1 MIPLSAELVVASGL
15 ARQRLSDAELPE
27 PVSLSGV
34 ATLSVIIPVYNEA
47 NTILDVLQSVIREP
61 TSKEIVVVDD
71 GSTDGTVERLEQWQS
86 NWISTSET
94 AHIRRIVFLRHPA
107 NRGKG
112 AAIRTGLDAAAAEF
126 VIVQDADLEV
136 SPAEYPWLLQPLLA
150 GEADFV
156 IGYRSHVSG
165 SNRLAHGTGI
175 LLLNTLVRVIYGV
188 SVRDEACCFKVLRTH
203 DLRRMG
209 LECSRFEFCPEVVA
223 KAARLKLRFAEVPI
237 TYTPRDASGGKKLR
251 LRDGLQALW
260 TLWKYRRWK
269 SLDSSQAGKS
279 AVSE

>member
-1 MIPLSAELVVASGL
+1 MIPLPTELALAGGQAQQCSQSHPPYEAAS
-15 ARQRLSDAELPE
+15 
-27 PVSLSGV
+27 VSGTV
-34 ATLSVIIPVYNEA
+34 TLSVIIPVYNEV
-47 NTILDVLQSVIREP
+47 NTILDVLNRVISEP
-61 TSKEIVVVDD
+61 TSKEILIVDD
-71 GSTDGTVERLEQWQS
+71 GSTDGTRQRLEQWQS
-86 NWISTSET
+86 TWSPTQQT
-94 AHIRRIVFLRHPA
+94 AHVRRVEFLSHPS

-112 AAIRTGLDAAAAEF
+112 AAIRTGLARAAGEF

-156 IGYRSHVSG
+156 IGYRARASG
-165 SNRLAHGTGI
+165 SARLAHSTGI
-175 LLLNTLVRVIYGV
+175 QLLNTLVRVLYGI

-203 DLRRMG
+203 DLRRMK
-209 LECSRFEFCPEVVA
+209 LECSHFEFCPEVVA

-260 TLWKYRRWK
+260 TLWKYRGWRD
-269 SLDSSQAGKS
+269 LGP
-279 AVSE
+279 